1 MNSIISKT
9 PEMTIIGNV
18 SNTLIRVIEYA
29 SRICY
34 DATDKMTE
42 TSWEKYISARVKS
55 HHESV
60 IEHGVFSFVI
70 DLTGGDYG
78 YEAKS
83 IYGITNGETMIHYVE
98 ETLANSNSLIH
109 YVKESG
115 WNPRSEGRSI
125 LILSGNM
132 KMWRDLMKYALSM
145 GYAKDHMVCGVIIHR
160 LITMVRI
167 FDYHCKGIFTID
179 MPEFHSDNIEVFMK
193 SMLPLPFKNAGASDE
208 RNFYEDSNYYFKY
221 RFQEDWDSVPII
233 KTENCDLVYRQKYD
247 ELLENGG
254 DPGICMRILNIDNF
268 SNAAIGGGGFDTP
281 MYLKHFISYHTKDL
295 NSVSYVIRM
304 PRIVTQQESRHRI
317 NSISQR
323 SQRYVDEV
331 SKDCEFYCPPSIDP
345 TKRYGDYT
353 YEEFM
358 YLTKVM
364 YKNLRDAGV
373 KKEDARNVLPGGI
386 YSTMVVTKPL
396 YTLPHYFHE
405 RCDNAAQ
412 AEIRLPA
419 IALRDYLNNY
429 FVRKS
434 NGPLF

>member
-1 MNSIISKT
+1 MNSIISKS
-9 PEMTIIGNV
+9 PEMTIIGGV
-18 SNTLIRVIEYA
+18 SDTLIRVIEFA

-60 IEHGVFSFVI
+60 IEHGMFSFVV

-78 YEAKS
+78 YDGPRS
-83 IYGITNGETMIHYVE
+83 SWIVSPMRVE

-109 YVKESG
+109 YVKETG
-115 WNPRSEGRSI
+115 WNPRAENLDI

-132 KMWRDLMKYALSM
+132 KMWRDLMKYALSV
-145 GYAKDHMVCGVIIHR
+145 GYAKDHTVCGTIIHR
-160 LITMVRI
+160 IITMIRI
-167 FDYHCKGIFTID
+167 FDYHCHGIFTID
-179 MPEFHSDNIEVFMK
+179 MPEFHSDNIEVFMEN
-193 SMLPLPFKNAGASDE
+193 MLPCPCKDGRASDDK
-208 RNFYEDSNYYFKY
+208 NSYEDSNYYFRY
-221 RFQEDWDSVPII
+221 RFQKDWDSVPII
-233 KTENCDLVYRQKYD
+233 KTEDCDLIYRQKYD
-247 ELLENGG
+247 DLLEDGG
-254 DPGICMRILNIDNF
+254 DPGICMRLLNLDNF
-268 SNAAIGGGGFDTP
+268 SNVAIGGAGFDTP
-281 MYLKHFISYHTKDL
+281 MYLKHFIAYHTKDL

-345 TKRYGDYT
+345 DKKYGDYT

-358 YLTKVM
+358 ELTKVM

-429 FVRKS
+429 FARKS

>member
-115 WNPRSEGRSI
+115 WNPRAEGRSI

-132 KMWRDLMKYALSM
+132 KMWREWPEKQNGLS
-145 GYAKDHMVCGVIIHR
+145 GSCLNTLWKELWHFLQR
-160 LITMVRI
+160 RWRW
-167 FDYHCKGIFTID
+167 
-179 MPEFHSDNIEVFMK
+179 P
-193 SMLPLPFKNAGASDE
+193 
-208 RNFYEDSNYYFKY
+208 
-221 RFQEDWDSVPII
+221 PI
-233 KTENCDLVYRQKYD
+233 L
-247 ELLENGG
+247 
-254 DPGICMRILNIDNF
+254 
-268 SNAAIGGGGFDTP
+268 
-281 MYLKHFISYHTKDL
+281 
-295 NSVSYVIRM
+295 
-304 PRIVTQQESRHRI
+304 
-317 NSISQR
+317 
-323 SQRYVDEV
+323 
-331 SKDCEFYCPPSIDP
+331 EFYS
-345 TKRYGDYT
+345 
-353 YEEFM
+353 
-358 YLTKVM
+358 
-364 YKNLRDAGV
+364 
-373 KKEDARNVLPGGI
+373 VLW
-386 YSTMVVTKPL
+386 L
-396 YTLPHYFHE
+396 
-405 RCDNAAQ
+405 
-412 AEIRLPA
+412 
-419 IALRDYLNNY
+419 
-429 FVRKS
+429 
-434 NGPLF
+434 

>member
-1 MNSIISKT
+1 
-9 PEMTIIGNV
+9 
-18 SNTLIRVIEYA
+18 
-29 SRICY
+29 
-34 DATDKMTE
+34 
-42 TSWEKYISARVKS
+42 
-55 HHESV
+55 
-60 IEHGVFSFVI
+60 
-70 DLTGGDYG
+70 
-78 YEAKS
+78 
-83 IYGITNGETMIHYVE
+83 
-98 ETLANSNSLIH
+98 
-109 YVKESG
+109 
-115 WNPRSEGRSI
+115 
-125 LILSGNM
+125 
-132 KMWRDLMKYALSM
+132 
-145 GYAKDHMVCGVIIHR
+145 
-160 LITMVRI
+160 MVRI

-179 MPEFHSDNIEVFMK
+179 MPEFHSDNIEVFK
-193 SMLPLPFKNAGASDE
+193 TSMLPLPFKNTGASDE
-208 RNFYEDSNYYFKY
+208 RNFYEDSNYYFRY

-233 KTENCDLVYRQKYD
+233 KTENCDLVYR
-247 ELLENGG
+247 
-254 DPGICMRILNIDNF
+254 
-268 SNAAIGGGGFDTP
+268 GFDTP
-281 MYLKHFISYHTKDL
+281 MYLKHFIAYHTKDL

-345 TKRYGDYT
+345 AKRYGDYT

-358 YLTKVM
+358 DLAKVM
-364 YKNLRDAGV
+364 YKNLRDTGV